1 MYRHIE
7 LGKTGG
13 ERMIKLRALIHK
25 KKVSLAGYW
34 PKKIYGL
41 LSCGSGK
48 RMKVA
53 HRVFFYDEQE
63 AVAKGYRP
71 CGHCLR
77 SAYEKWKSTQKHYFK

>member
-1 MYRHIE
+1 
-7 LGKTGG
+7 
-13 ERMIKLRALIHK
+13 
-25 KKVSLAGYW
+25 
-34 PKKIYGL
+34 
-41 LSCGSGK
+41 
-48 RMKVA
+48 MKVA